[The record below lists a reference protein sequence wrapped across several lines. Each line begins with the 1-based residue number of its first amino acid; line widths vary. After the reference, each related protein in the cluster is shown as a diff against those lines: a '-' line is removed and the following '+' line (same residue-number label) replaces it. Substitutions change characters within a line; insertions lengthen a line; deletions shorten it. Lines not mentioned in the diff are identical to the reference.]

1 MREMIDFR
9 KKKESL
15 KNEVNK
21 LHDEVKA
28 KNDTVLRVFYP
39 SLDNVKN
46 DLMMNINQQEEFNE
60 KTQEEIQGG
69 LPRTARARQRVQR
82 SHPVPRR
89 RLGPLP
95 RLRRSTALV

>member
-60 KTQEEIQGG
+60 KTQEEILESKADFQELQELVSECRDHIQYLEEDLG
-69 LPRTARARQRVQR
+69 LY
-82 SHPVPRR
+82 H
-89 RLGPLP
+89 G
-95 RLRRSTALV
+95 

>member
-1 MREMIDFR
+1 MIDFR
-9 KKKESL
+9 KKKEAL

-60 KTQEEIQGG
+60 KTQEEILESKADFQELQELVNECRDHIQYLEEDLG
-69 LPRTARARQRVQR
+69 LY
-82 SHPVPRR
+82 H
-89 RLGPLP
+89 G
-95 RLRRSTALV
+95 